1 MPHIKGLNAIR
12 AFSIMLVVLNHM
24 DAFQS
29 ILIPGVIDLRLA
41 PMISGNFGVQVFFVL
56 SGFLISHILLDERTR
71 TGKINL
77 KYFFI
82 RRFLRLAPPLLIFFL
97 LIGIALS
104 QGYLSHT
111 TDSLLY
117 AAFYLYNFTPR
128 ELYASEMGHFWSLG
142 VEEQF
147 YLFWPLTLTTIKKV
161 NSLIFF
167 LCVLIFLC
175 SILVLII
182 HWIPLNKAYHIS
194 RWFIPACC
202 PILIGCLGAVLNH
215 YREHS
220 VQQLLRHHWL
230 VALLMLI
237 TYSFSLY
244 APVFMIPLGIS
255 IQSVAVILFILKL
268 YHSQDRRWVRA
279 LEFAPL
285 SYMGIISYGIYVYQG
300 FFLRTGS
307 GSELW
312 FQQFPTNILLTLTLA
327 VLSYELFEKQVLKLK
342 RKFK

>member
-1 MPHIKGLNAIR
+1 MSHIKGLNAIR

-29 ILIPGVIDLRLA
+29 ILIPGIIDTRLA

-56 SGFLISHILLDERTR
+56 SGFLISHILLNERTR

-77 KYFFI
+77 KHFFA
-82 RRFLRLAPPLLIFFL
+82 RRFLRLAPPLLVFFL
-97 LIGIALS
+97 LIGIAVS

-117 AAFYLYNFTPR
+117 AVFYLYNFTPR

-147 YLFWPLTLTTIKKV
+147 YLFWPFALTAIKKV
-161 NSLIFF
+161 HFLIGF
-167 LCVLIFLC
+167 LCFLILVC
-175 SILVLII
+175 SILITI
-182 HWIPLNKAYHIS
+182 KSHIPLDADYHVG
-194 RWFIPACC
+194 RWFIPASG
-202 PILIGCLGAVLNH
+202 PILVGCLGAVLNH
-215 YREHS
+215 YYRDR
-220 VQQLLRHHWL
+220 VQSLIRRNWL
-230 VALLMLI
+230 TIPFIFI

-244 APVFMIPLGIS
+244 VPVSLIPLGIS
-255 IQSVAVILFILKL
+255 IQSVAVILFILKID
-268 YHSQDRRWVRA
+268 HSQDRKWVQA

-285 SYMGIISYGIYVYQG
+285 SYIGIISYGIYVYQG

-312 FQQFPTNILLTLTLA
+312 FQQFPTNIMLTLTLA